1 MWKNY
6 SCSST
11 FKIIK
16 LWLFELPL
24 PEVCYKIKNE
34 KTRKREEK
42 GLIKA
47 SKELNCNNLILLTWD
62 EEKKIKREGFIIDY
76 KPLWKWLLE

>member
-1 MWKNY
+1 MKLENLKFLKTWQ
-6 SCSST
+6 
-11 FKIIK
+11 IEIK
-16 LWLFELPL
+16 QLIQ
-24 PEVCYKIKNE
+24 VCYKIKNE

-47 SKELNCNNLILLTWD
+47 RKELNCNNLILLTWD